1 MPDVAGSVPP
11 PGGDKSFGDLAGQ
24 LVDDAK
30 AYARAE
36 IDLAKAI
43 AADKSRSLK
52 VAAILFAAAL
62 LAAIAAVTALAV
74 ALFVALSLVMN
85 VVLAGLLT
93 FILVGAIAGGLG
105 WLAVRRLSEA
115 L

>member
-1 MPDVAGSVPP
+1 MLKPAGDGRNGP
-11 PGGDKSFGDLAGQ
+11 SFGELATQ

-43 AADKSRSLK
+43 AADKTRS
-52 VAAILFAAAL
+52 VQTAAILFAAAL
-62 LAAIAAVTALAV
+62 LLAIGAIAAVAIAMFVTLATMIGPV
-74 ALFVALSLVMN
+74 LSGLVTFL
-85 VVLAGLLT
+85 VLGGAAAGL
-93 FILVGAIAGGLG
+93 AWLG
-105 WLAVRRLSEA
+105 KTKLDEA